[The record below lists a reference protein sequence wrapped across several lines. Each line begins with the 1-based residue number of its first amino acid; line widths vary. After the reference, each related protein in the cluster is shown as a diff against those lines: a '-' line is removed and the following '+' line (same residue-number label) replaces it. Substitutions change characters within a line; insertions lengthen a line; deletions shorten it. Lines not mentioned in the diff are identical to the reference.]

1 MDILIAEDEKDIAH
15 SLRKN
20 FEIEGYN
27 SEVAYNG
34 EEAIKLIQE
43 KKFDLILLDWRMPKI
58 SGIQILKFLREEKK
72 LTIPIILLT
81 ALTDISNKV
90 EALEFGADDYITK
103 PFSFNELVARIHAIM
118 RRYKSAN
125 KEVKFN
131 NCILDLITRTII
143 CEENKLRL
151 TDKEFELF
159 KYLLENEGEIISR
172 EKLCK
177 NVWGLNFIP
186 TTNIVEAAVKNL
198 RKKLEELTGNKFIR
212 TIYGEGYLFILD

>member
-1 MDILIAEDEKDIAH
+1 MNILIAEDEKDIAH

-27 SEVAYNG
+27 SEVAYDG
-34 EEAIKLIQE
+34 EEAIKLIQ
-43 KKFDLILLDWRMPKI
+43 KKNFDLILLDWRMPKI
-58 SGIQILKFLREEKK
+58 SGIQVLKFLKEEKK

-103 PFSFNELVARIHAIM
+103 PFSFNELIARIHAIM
-118 RRYKSAN
+118 RRYKSTN
-125 KEVKFN
+125 KEIEFN
-131 NCILDLITRTII
+131 NCILNLINRTII
-143 CEENKLRL
+143 CEENELRL

-172 EKLCK
+172 EELCK

-186 TTNIVEAAVKNL
+186 TTNIVEAAIKNL

>member
-1 MDILIAEDEKDIAH
+1 MNILIAEDEKDIAH

-27 SEVAYNG
+27 SEVAYDG

-43 KKFDLILLDWRMPKI
+43 KSFDLILLDWRMPKI
-58 SGIQILKFLREEKK
+58 SGIQVLKFLREEKK
-72 LTIPIILLT
+72 LTIPTILLT

-118 RRYKSAN
+118 RRYKSTN
-125 KEVKFN
+125 KEIKFN
-131 NCILDLITRTII
+131 NCILDLITRTIT
-143 CEENKLRL
+143 CEENELRL

>member
-1 MDILIAEDEKDIAH
+1 MNILISEDEKDIAN
-15 SLRKN
+15 SLKKN

-27 SEVAYNG
+27 SEVAYDG
-34 EEAIKLIQE
+34 EEVIKLIQE
-43 KKFDLILLDWRMPKI
+43 KNFDLILLDWRMPKI
-58 SGIQILKFLREEKK
+58 SGIQVLKFLREEKK

-103 PFSFNELVARIHAIM
+103 PFSFNELIARIHAIM
-118 RRYKSAN
+118 RRYKSTN
-125 KEVKFN
+125 KEIKFN
-131 NCILDLITRTII
+131 NCILNLINRTIT
-143 CEENKLRL
+143 CEENELRL

-172 EKLCK
+172 EELCK

>member
-1 MDILIAEDEKDIAH
+1 MNILIAEDEKDIAH

-27 SEVAYNG
+27 SEVAYDG

-43 KKFDLILLDWRMPKI
+43 KSFDLILLDWRMPKI
-58 SGIQILKFLREEKK
+58 SGIQVLKFLREDKK
-72 LTIPIILLT
+72 LTIPTILLT

-118 RRYKSAN
+118 RRYKSTN
-125 KEVKFN
+125 KEIKFN
-131 NCILDLITRTII
+131 NCILDLITRTIT
-143 CEENKLRL
+143 CEENELRL